1 MTQSSVRSLGA
12 DPKGLRARISPAAL
26 ITPATSL
33 RAPVAWGTILS
44 TISIVGI
51 ADLLTGT
58 EAWFGP
64 IYLVVIIVATWMLG
78 RRAGLLVGLTCAGV
92 SIGANGLSFYPLG
105 AVAPAWNLGMRFV
118 AVLLIIALIGHV
130 RRSYVAE
137 SRRARRDPLTG
148 VLNKRGF
155 FEIAAGST
163 DPDGWGILAYLD
175 LDGLKKI
182 NDRHGHASG
191 DEALS
196 AFAGGVEAIVRSG
209 DIFARIGGDEFLLFY
224 RLRSEA
230 EGPRVA
236 RELHKQ
242 INRIPVQ
249 SPFPVTCSIGAVL
262 LRLGHLDDAIVRLA
276 DAMMYEAKQQGG
288 GLRIASATEF
298 QNREAQPEDVA
309 RGTAIAA

>member
-12 DPKGLRARISPAAL
+12 DPGGLRARISPAAL

-44 TISIVGI
+44 TIAVVGI

-105 AVAPAWNLGMRFV
+105 AIAPAWNLGMRFV

-148 VLNKRGF
+148 VFNKRGF

-163 DPDGWGILAYLD
+163 DPDGLGILAYLD

-191 DEALS
+191 DEALC

-224 RLRSEA
+224 RLRGEA

-236 RELHKQ
+236 LELHKQ
-242 INRIPVQ
+242 INRIPVR
-249 SPFPVTCSIGAVL
+249 SPFPVTCSMGAVL
-262 LRLGHLDDAIVRLA
+262 IRLDHLDDAIVRLA

-288 GLRIASATEF
+288 GLRIASATEL
-298 QNREAQPEDVA
+298 QNREPQPDDVA